1 MKITNYEGLGETLY
15 SDILPNK
22 LPINIVTKPGYMKNY
37 AFFATN
43 YGGADREFTYKGERM
58 STPSGVAH
66 FLEHK
71 MFDTP
76 DGGNA
81 LSVLSANG
89 ASPNAYTSNEITT
102 YYFESTQGF
111 YENLETLLRF
121 VSVPYFTKES
131 VEKEQG
137 IIAQEIRMYE
147 DNPSYAVYENLLKSI
162 FSNNPIRD
170 NIAGTVESIA
180 EITDEILY
188 ACHNVFYTPAN
199 MSLCVVGDV
208 DPERVIEIAAKM
220 LPSESGEIP
229 AKYYGEPEQD
239 FPNTKFVE
247 TEMEVAQ
254 PLFAVGTHFEPAV
267 GEVLLRE
274 RISGGLALKYLY
286 GHSSP
291 MYSRL
296 YAEGVLNDSFGYD
309 LDFSAGVGMILAEG
323 ESQEPERVLAEM
335 AAEAKKAAQGLD
347 STLFGRIKKSSY
359 GSRLRAFDAFAS
371 LCRELTAGQF
381 AGYRALDAVSVL
393 QDISEDEVV
402 DFIKKRLNVE
412 NFALSVVRPIK

>member
-229 AKYYGEPEQD
+229 AKYYGEPEQN

-254 PLFAVGTHFEPAV
+254 PLFAVGTHFEPAA
-267 GEVLLRE
+267 GEALLRE

-381 AGYRALDAVSVL
+381 AGYRALDAVSIL

-412 NFALSVVRPIK
+412 KFALSVVRPIK